1 MKIYRFSISWARII
15 PDGDGEINKKGIVVV
30 ACSQCLYETSDFTLY
45 EVGRKV
51 LECGAIPGRDMT
63 TEAAVTKL
71 MWALGQT
78 DDVDEV
84 RKIFNK
90 NLAGEVSIKTKHKLK

>member
-1 MKIYRFSISWARII
+1 
-15 PDGDGEINKKGIVVV
+15 
-30 ACSQCLYETSDFTLY
+30 
-45 EVGRKV
+45 
-51 LECGAIPGRDMT
+51 MT

-90 NLAGEVSIKTKHKLK
+90 NLAGEVSIQNKNVKIYNNLQNIPL

>member
-1 MKIYRFSISWARII
+1 MIQKIE
-15 PDGDGEINKKGIVVV
+15 EITKKGIVVV

-90 NLAGEVSIKTKHKLK
+90 NLAGEVSIQNKNVKIYNNLQNIPL